1 MIMTVY
7 SRRLLADALLREG
20 LLSEEQLKTILG
32 ENNEDNKPLGRI
44 LLERGLIREADLL
57 PIIEKELKIP
67 RVSLVDYPIM
77 PEAVALI
84 TAEMARRH
92 LVLPLQKKGRQV
104 LLAMADPL
112 NLSAIDDVAMV
123 TGDEVNP
130 VLVGESEVI
139 AAIDRYYNS
148 SGQGDSGSLQKEVDS
163 PAGRKAGKRAG
174 EKIAQ
179 APVVRVVNELII
191 RAIAEGASDI
201 HFEPS
206 EKGLRIRMR
215 LDGYLQDLNVPA
227 AYKPEQV
234 ISRIKIMA
242 NLDIAEKRLPQDGN
256 IQLRKDGQEIN
267 LRVSTMPTI
276 NGEKTV
282 LRLLE
287 KDRIVMP
294 LEELGFAGPCYRTL
308 QRLLLNQSGMV
319 LVTGPTGCGKT
330 TTLYSA
336 LNYLNDPEVNIITVE
351 DPVECRLEG
360 INQIQVNRKINRTF
374 ANTLRSIL
382 RQDPDIIM
390 IGEIR
395 DLETAT
401 IASQAALTG
410 HLVLSTLHTN
420 NAIGAVT
427 RLIDMGL
434 ESYLVAHSLVGV
446 LAQRLV
452 RKICPHCREEYPLSA
467 EDRLFFR
474 QFFQTEPPQKLKR
487 GAKCH
492 RCNQT
497 GFRGRTVIQELLF
510 INGALQDL
518 IHRGAGALTIQEKA
532 VEQGMQ
538 PLVKDGLRCLE
549 EGITTMGE
557 VVRTTF
563 SSVFDDE
570 AAAYSGSS
578 AFLARLQRE
587 RD

>member
-1 MIMTVY
+1 MTVY

-20 LLSEEQLKTILG
+20 LLSEEQLKRIL
-32 ENNEDNKPLGRI
+32 NEDNEENIPLGRI

-57 PIIEKELKIP
+57 PIIERELKIP
-67 RVSLVDYPIM
+67 RVNLADYPIM

-92 LVLPLQKKGRQV
+92 LVLPLQKKERQV

-139 AAIDRYYNS
+139 AAIERYCNGNGQKNS
-148 SGQGDSGSLQKEVDS
+148 SGPTLDADSS
-163 PAGRKAGKRAG
+163 AGRKVEKAGG
-174 EKIAQ
+174 GKIAQ
-179 APVVRVVNELII
+179 APVVKVVNELII
-191 RAIAEGASDI
+191 KAIAEGASDI

-215 LDGYLQDLNVPA
+215 LDGYLRDLAVPS

-256 IQLRKDGQEIN
+256 IQLHKAGQEIN

-276 NGEKTV
+276 SGEKTV

-287 KDRIVMP
+287 KEKIVMP
-294 LEELGFAGPCYRTL
+294 LEELGFTGPCYRTL

-336 LNYLNDPEVNIITVE
+336 LNYLNHPEVNIITVE

-420 NAIGAVT
+420 NAIEAVT

-446 LAQRLV
+446 LAQRLI
-452 RKICPHCREEYPLSA
+452 RKICPHCLEEYSLSG
-467 EDRLFFR
+467 EDRLFFK
-474 QFFQTEPPQKLKR
+474 QFFQKEPPQKLKR
-487 GAKCH
+487 GGKCD

-497 GFRGRTVIQELLF
+497 GFRGRTAIQELLF
-510 INGALQDL
+510 INGTLQDL
-518 IHRGAGALTIQEKA
+518 IHRGASALTIQEKA

-570 AAAYSGSS
+570 AAAYAGSS